1 MHVITIEYVYVCVF
15 VCMYVCELSM
25 PIQSTRINEES
36 ERGVRPPVGF
46 ESVNERQKK
55 VSIEKVEIIC

>member
-1 MHVITIEYVYVCVF
+1 MF

-55 VSIEKVEIIC
+55 VPLKR